1 MVEKQENN
9 VWDNVDW
16 ITIGLYLAMMLIGW
30 INIYAAVY
38 NEEHKSIFDMT
49 QRYGKQLMWIGAAI
63 FIAVLMINT
72 DSKFFV
78 TFAFPIYI
86 ALIFVL
92 LVVLL
97 VGSEIKGARSWIQL
111 GNFSIQPSEFMKM
124 ATSLALARYI
134 SSYDFKMHDYKSLLS
149 LAAIIGIPV
158 GLIFLQNDTGSA
170 IVFGIFILVLY
181 REGLNGLVLFFSF
194 LISVVFILTMLFDP
208 LITILILSIAALVI
222 NYLLKKKL
230 QRTLIGGATFFGIF
244 GVLWGLN
251 YILGGSVSP
260 IFFILIAA
268 ILTSAMFFTW
278 AMVLRKHSL
287 AILIGIYL
295 GSVLFS
301 VSVDYVFDNIMEQHQ
316 RDRINELLG
325 IHSDVLGTGYNVNQS
340 KIAIGSGG
348 LFGKGFLQ
356 GTQTKFDFVPEQD
369 TDFIFCTVGEEWG
382 FLGSTVVIGLFMA
395 LLMRIIFLAERSR
408 SRFSRVYGYSVACI
422 IFFHFA
428 VNIGMTIGLAPVVG
442 IPLPFFSYGGSSL
455 WSFTFLLF
463 IFVRLDASRFEQ
475 LSF

>member
-1 MVEKQENN
+1 MIEKNENN
-9 VWDNVDW
+9 VWENVDW
-16 ITIGLYLAMMLIGW
+16 ITIGIYLAMMLIGW
-30 INIYAAVY
+30 MNIYAAVY
-38 NEEHKSIFDMT
+38 NEDHKSIFDMT
-49 QRYGKQLMWIGAAI
+49 QQYGKQLMWIGAAI

-78 TFAFPIYI
+78 TFAFPIYV
-86 ALIFVL
+86 ALI
-92 LVVLL
+92 VVLL
-97 VGSEIKGARSWIQL
+97 SVLVIGSEVKGAKSWIQF
-111 GNFSIQPSEFMKM
+111 GNFSLQPSEFMKM
-124 ATSLALARYI
+124 GTSLALARYI
-134 SSYDFKMHDYKSLLS
+134 SSYDFKMHDYKSLLTLGGI
-149 LAAIIGIPV
+149 LAIPV

-170 IVFGIFILVLY
+170 IVFGVFILVLY

-194 LISVVFILTMLFDP
+194 LIAVVFILTMLLDP
-208 LITILILSIAALVI
+208 LTTILILSIAALII

-230 QRTLIGGATFFGIF
+230 QRTLIGGGVFFGIF
-244 GVLWGLN
+244 GLLWLLN
-251 YILGGSVSP
+251 SIFGGSVSP

-278 AMVLRKHSL
+278 AIMLHKHSL

-301 VSVDYVFDNIMEQHQ
+301 VSVDYVFHNIMEQHQ

-325 IHSDVLGTGYNVNQS
+325 IQSDVLRAGYNVNQS

-348 LFGKGFLQ
+348 FFGKGFLQ
-356 GTQTKFDFVPEQD
+356 GTQTKFDFVPEQS

-382 FLGSTVVIGLFMA
+382 FLGTTAVIGLFMA
-395 LLMRIIFLAERSR
+395 LLLRIIFLAERNR
-408 SRFSRVYGYSVACI
+408 SRFSRVYGYCVATI

-428 VNIGMTIGLAPVVG
+428 VNIGMTIGLAPVIG

-455 WSFTFLLF
+455 WSFTLLLF
-463 IFVRLDASRFEQ
+463 VFIRLDASRFEQ

>member
-1 MVEKQENN
+1 MVEKKDN
-9 VWDNVDW
+9 VWQKVDW

-38 NEEHKSIFDMT
+38 NEEHKSIVDMT

-86 ALIFVL
+86 LLI
-92 LVVLL
+92 VVLL
-97 VGSEIKGARSWIQL
+97 AVLLIGSEIKGAKSWIQF
-111 GNFSIQPSEFMKM
+111 GNFSLQPSEFMKM
-124 ATSLALARYI
+124 ATSLAIARYI
-134 SSYDFKMHDYKSLLS
+134 SSYDFKMHDFKSLLT
-149 LAAIIGIPV
+149 LAGILFLPV

-170 IVFGIFILVLY
+170 IVFGVFILVLY

-194 LISVVFILTMLFDP
+194 LIALVFIFTMILDP
-208 LITILILSIAALVI
+208 LITILILTIAALLI
-222 NYLLKKKL
+222 TYLLKKKWL
-230 QRTLIGGATFFGIF
+230 RALIGGGVFFGIF
-244 GVLWGLN
+244 GTLWLIN
-251 YILGGSVSP
+251 YLLGGSVSP
-260 IFFILIAA
+260 VFFILIAA
-268 ILTSAMFFTW
+268 ILTSTVFFIW
-278 AMVLRKHSL
+278 AIMLRKHNL
-287 AILIGIYL
+287 AIIIGIYL

-301 VSVDYVFDNIMEQHQ
+301 VSVDYVFHNIMEQHQ

-325 IHSDVLGTGYNVNQS
+325 IQSDVLGTGYNVNQS

-348 LFGKGFLQ
+348 FFGKGFLQ

-382 FLGSTVVIGLFMA
+382 FIGTTTVIGLFMA
-395 LLMRIIFLAERSR
+395 LLIRIIYLAERNR
-408 SRFSRVYGYSVACI
+408 SRFSRVYGYCVASI
-422 IFFHFA
+422 LFFHFA
-428 VNIGMTIGLAPVVG
+428 VNIGMTIGLAPVIG

-455 WSFTFLLF
+455 WSFTLLLF
-463 IFVRLDASRFEQ
+463 VFVRLDASRFEQ

>member
-1 MVEKQENN
+1 MVDEKNN

-16 ITIGLYLAMMLIGW
+16 ITIGLYLAMMFIGW

-86 ALIFVL
+86 ALVVVL
-92 LVVLL
+92 LVVLV

-134 SSYDFKMHDYKSLLS
+134 SSYDFKIHDYKSLLS
-149 LAAIIGIPV
+149 LAAILGIPV

-170 IVFGIFILVLY
+170 IVFGVFILVLY

-194 LISVVFILTMLFDP
+194 LIAVVFILTMLLDP
-208 LITILILSIAALVI
+208 LITILILTIAALII

-230 QRTLIGGATFFGIF
+230 QRTLIGGGTFFGIF
-244 GVLWGLN
+244 GLLWLLN
-251 YILGGSVSP
+251 RVFGGSVSP
-260 IFFILIAA
+260 VFFILIAA
-268 ILTSAMFFTW
+268 ILTSAMYFTW
-278 AMVLRKHSL
+278 AMVLHKHSL
-287 AILIGIYL
+287 AILLGIYL

-301 VSVDYVFDNIMEQHQ
+301 VSVDYVFHNVMEQHQ
-316 RDRINELLG
+316 RDRINEVLG
-325 IHSDVLGTGYNVNQS
+325 IQSDVLGTGYNVNQS

-382 FLGSTVVIGLFMA
+382 FLGSTVVVGLFMA

-408 SRFSRVYGYSVACI
+408 SRFSRVYGYCVASI

-455 WSFTFLLF
+455 WSFTLLLF
-463 IFVRLDASRFEQ
+463 VFVRLDASRFEQ

>member
-1 MVEKQENN
+1 MVNEKNN
-9 VWDNVDW
+9 VWENVDW
-16 ITIGLYLAMMLIGW
+16 ITIGLYLAMMFIGW

-38 NEEHKSIFDMT
+38 NEDHKSIMDMT

-78 TFAFPIYI
+78 TFAFPIYLLLVFI
-86 ALIFVL
+86 L
-92 LVVLL
+92 LVVLI
-97 VGSEIKGARSWIQL
+97 VGSEVKGAKSWIQL

-134 SSYDFKMHDYKSLLS
+134 SSYDFKMHSYKSLMT
-149 LAAIIGIPV
+149 LAGILFIPV

-170 IVFGIFILVLY
+170 IVFGVFILVLY

-194 LISVVFILTMLFDP
+194 LIALVFILTMILDP
-208 LITILILSIAALVI
+208 FITILILSVAALII

-230 QRTLIGGATFFGIF
+230 QRALIGTAVFFGIF
-244 GVLWGLN
+244 GGLWLLN
-251 YILGGSVSP
+251 YIFDGSISP
-260 IFFILIAA
+260 VVFILVAA

-278 AMVLRKHSL
+278 AIMLHKRSL

-301 VSVDYVFDNIMEQHQ
+301 VSVDYVFHNIMEQHQ

-325 IHSDVLGTGYNVNQS
+325 IQSDVLGTGYNVNQS

-348 LFGKGFLQ
+348 FFGKGFLQ

-382 FLGSTVVIGLFMA
+382 FVGTTAVICLFMA
-395 LLMRIIFLAERSR
+395 LLMRIIFLAERNR
-408 SRFSRVYGYSVACI
+408 SRFSRVYGYCVAVI
-422 IFFHFA
+422 LFFHFA

-455 WSFTFLLF
+455 WSFTLLLF

>member
-1 MVEKQENN
+1 MEKRNN
-9 VWDNVDW
+9 VWANVDW
-16 ITIGLYLAMMLIGW
+16 ITIGIYLAMMFIGW

-49 QRYGKQLMWIGAAI
+49 QQYGKQLMWIGAAI

-86 ALIFVL
+86 FLILVL
-92 LVVLL
+92 LSVLFI
-97 VGSEIKGARSWIQL
+97 GSEVKGAKSWIQF
-111 GNFSIQPSEFMKM
+111 GNFSLQPSEFMKM
-124 ATSLALARYI
+124 ATSLAIARYI
-134 SSYDFKMHDYKSLLS
+134 SSYNFKMHSYKSLLA
-149 LAAIIGIPV
+149 LAGILFVPV

-170 IVFGIFILVLY
+170 IVFGVFLLVLY
-181 REGLNGLVLFFSF
+181 REGLNGIVLFFTF
-194 LISVVFILTMLFDP
+194 LIALVFILTMVLDP
-208 LITILILSIAALVI
+208 FSTIVILTTASFVI

-230 QRTLIGGATFFGIF
+230 QRTLIGIGVFTGIF
-244 GVLWGLN
+244 GSLWLIN
-251 YILGGSVSP
+251 YLLEGSVSSV
-260 IFFILIAA
+260 FFIMIAA
-268 ILTSAMFFTW
+268 ILTSAIFFTW
-278 AMVLRKHSL
+278 AIMLHKRSL

-301 VSVDYVFDNIMEQHQ
+301 VSVDYVFHNIMEQHQ

-325 IHSDVLGTGYNVNQS
+325 IQSDILGTGYNVNQS

-348 LFGKGFLQ
+348 FFGKGFLQ
-356 GTQTKFDFVPEQD
+356 GTQTKFDFVPEQS

-382 FLGSTVVIGLFMA
+382 FIGTVTVIGLFMG
-395 LLMRIIFLAERSR
+395 LLMRLIFLAERNR
-408 SRFSRVYGYSVACI
+408 SKFSRVYGYCVATI
-422 IFFHFA
+422 LFFHFA
-428 VNIGMTIGLAPVVG
+428 VNIGMTIGLAPVIG

-455 WSFTFLLF
+455 WSFTLLLF
-463 IFVRLDASRFEQ
+463 VFIRLDASRFEQ